1 LQFEIVGYTARGV
14 SHGQAPHPTLAPYV
28 IQTLLLLVAPA
39 LFAASIYM
47 VLGRIILSVDG
58 ESYSLI
64 KKRWLTKTFVTGD
77 VLTFFIQLGGT
88 LEMIQGPVRVWNLP
102 QDFALTF
109 VQAAD

>member
-1 LQFEIVGYTARGV
+1 
-14 SHGQAPHPTLAPYV
+14 
-28 IQTLLLLVAPA
+28 
-39 LFAASIYM
+39 M

-88 LEMIQGPVRVWNLP
+88 LEMIQGPVAGGNLP
-102 QDFALTF
+102 PTGLALTF